1 MEILKIEDLTPHPRN
16 AEFFDDMTG
25 EKWNEFL
32 ESVKSRGVIEPIV
45 ITPDKVI
52 VSGHQRV
59 RACKELGIEEIT
71 CDVHLYNNEDEIL
84 QDLLETNIAASG

>member
-32 ESVKSRGVIEPIV
+32 ESVKSRF
-45 ITPDKVI
+45 
-52 VSGHQRV
+52 
-59 RACKELGIEEIT
+59 EI
-71 CDVHLYNNEDEIL
+71 
-84 QDLLETNIAASG
+84 S